1 MGFLLAA
8 QTDVGTTKRTNQDSY
23 CIREAHS
30 DKGDIL
36 MAVICDGMGGLAKG
50 ELASATVVK
59 TFAAWFATELGDIL
73 SRDRRNEEIVRT
85 WRRIIKEQN
94 QRILEYGKK
103 NHIEL
108 GSTLTI
114 ILILED
120 GHYIVGHVGDSRLY
134 AFGNDDVQIITEDQ
148 TVVANEIRLGRI
160 TPEQALS
167 DPRRNVL
174 LQCIGASRTVEPA
187 FYEGEMDDKTYLLC
201 SDGFRHKI
209 SSEEM
214 LALLGPCHLSG
225 EEEMNR
231 RLRQLIDTDM
241 QRRETDNITALLVA
255 REK

>member
-8 QTDVGTTKRTNQDSY
+8 QTDVGTTKHTNQDSY
-23 CIREAHS
+23 CIMEARS
-30 DKGDIL
+30 EKGTIL
-36 MAVICDGMGGLAKG
+36 MAAICDGMGGLEKG
-50 ELASATVVK
+50 ELASATIVN
-59 TFAAWFATELGDIL
+59 TFSEWFETELPDL
-73 SRDRRNEEIVRT
+73 LPREKRNEEIVRT

-94 QRILEYGKK
+94 QRILEYGKV

-148 TVVANEIRLGRI
+148 TVVANEIRLGRM
-160 TPEQALS
+160 TPEQALT

-187 FYEGEMDDKTYLLC
+187 FYEGEMDDKSYLLC

-209 SSEEM
+209 SNDEM
-214 LALLGPCHLSG
+214 LAALSPRYHGG
-225 EEEMNR
+225 EEEMSR
-231 RLRQLIDTDM
+231 RLRQLIDIDM
-241 QRRETDNITALLVA
+241 QRKETDNITALLIA
-255 REK
+255 RRK